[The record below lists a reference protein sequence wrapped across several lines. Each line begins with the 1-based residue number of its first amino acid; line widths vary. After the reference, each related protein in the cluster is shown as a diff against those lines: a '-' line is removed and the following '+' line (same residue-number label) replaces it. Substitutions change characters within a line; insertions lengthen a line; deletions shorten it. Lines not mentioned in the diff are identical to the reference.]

1 MSQVFAPLRL
11 AAMLFLGLPAACA
24 TQNAIQQRK
33 PPLTFAQMSEQVRPL
48 VAQARATY
56 PAAKRRFLAGLP
68 QGQAFFVSVPLR
80 DAAGRV
86 EQAYVG
92 VQTYQ
97 GHTILGRIASP
108 LERVQGF
115 AVGDPYEGPEGA
127 VMDWVI
133 IHPDGAEE
141 GKFIGRFLDRQ
152 L

>member
-1 MSQVFAPLRL
+1 MRL
-11 AAMLFLGLPAACA
+11 ASGLVLAALCGCTSA
-24 TQNAIQQRK
+24 PSPRTDK
-33 PPLTFAQMSEQVRPL
+33 TGLSLEQVGEAARPYI
-48 VAQARATY
+48 AQARATY
-56 PAAKRRFLAGLP
+56 PDAKRRFLAGLP

-80 DAAGRV
+80 DADGRV
-86 EQAYVG
+86 EQAYIA

-115 AVGDPYEGPEGA
+115 VVGDPYQGPESE

-133 IHPDGAEE
+133 RHPDGTEE
-141 GKFIGRFLDRQ
+141 GKFIGRFLENR

>member
-1 MSQVFAPLRL
+1 MIGSVALTRL
-11 AAMLFLGLPAACA
+11 AAVALLVALGACA
-24 TQNAIQQRK
+24 TDNTAVASK
-33 PPLTFAQMSEQVRPL
+33 PRLTFEQVSEAVRPL
-48 VAQARATY
+48 IAQARATY
-56 PAAKRRFLAGLP
+56 PDAKRRFLAGLP

-97 GHTILGRIASP
+97 GHSILGRIASP

-115 AVGDPYEGPEGA
+115 VVGDPYEGPESA

-133 IHPDGAEE
+133 IHPDGTEE
-141 GKFIGRFLDRQ
+141 GKFIGRFLDQQ

>member
-1 MSQVFAPLRL
+1 MSRVFALLRL
-11 AAMLFLGLPAACA
+11 AATVLLVLPAACA
-24 TQNAIQQRK
+24 TQTVAQERK
-33 PPLTFAQMSEQVRPL
+33 PPLTAEQVSEAVRPL
-48 VAQARATY
+48 IAQARALY
-56 PAAKRRFLAGLP
+56 PEAKRRFLAGLP

-115 AVGDPYEGPEGA
+115 AVGDPYEGPEAA

-133 IHPDGAEE
+133 IHPDGTEE
-141 GKFIGRFLDRQ
+141 GKFIGRFLDKR